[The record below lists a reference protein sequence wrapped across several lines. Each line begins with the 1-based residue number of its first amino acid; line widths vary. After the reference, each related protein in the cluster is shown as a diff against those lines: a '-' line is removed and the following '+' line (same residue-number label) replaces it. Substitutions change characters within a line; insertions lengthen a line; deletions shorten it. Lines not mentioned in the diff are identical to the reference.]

1 MVGGALALATG
12 AGIRCF
18 ANQPHPSSFGWMEGG
33 TAVISVST
41 PLLLGCI
48 TQVAANWFP
57 QDERALATSIG
68 VLMSQAGM
76 TLSFILPPMLVTI
89 PSTCSGTAGSG
100 SDSTAGGADT
110 SDEGELRHQL
120 VKFGTVQFAICAVA
134 AAFALCFF
142 RTRPPVTR
150 TIIPGAT
157 VSTESASTKASINPT
172 GHEEAGLWESV
183 KLCYGDP
190 HFWVLSLVFGI
201 ICPIY
206 WTLCAT
212 APHSLLPSCL
222 AQTVPSAVHGMP
234 MQCRCIHPSLH

>member
-1 MVGGALALATG
+1 MVGGAVALATG

-120 VKFGTVQFAICAVA
+120 VKFGMVQFAICAVA

-172 GHEEAGLWESV
+172 AHEEAGLWESV
-183 KLCYGDP
+183 KLCYGNP

>member
-110 SDEGELRHQL
+110 SDVGELRHQL
-120 VKFGTVQFAICAVA
+120 GKFGLVQFAICAVA

-142 RTRPPVTR
+142 RTRPPVT
-150 TIIPGAT
+150 
-157 VSTESASTKASINPT
+157 
-172 GHEEAGLWESV
+172 
-183 KLCYGDP
+183 
-190 HFWVLSLVFGI
+190 
-201 ICPIY
+201 
-206 WTLCAT
+206 
-212 APHSLLPSCL
+212 
-222 AQTVPSAVHGMP
+222 
-234 MQCRCIHPSLH
+234 